1 MNFSDWEPIYLQI
14 LADFGFTRQKDDEA
28 ALLIS
33 RLLADTRA
41 KDQQISIEHLCQV
54 IAGRDVIVCGKAPS
68 LDGELHA
75 LYNNKKSV
83 VPSISPLPTLII
95 AADGATTTLL
105 KHDIV
110 PDIIVSDLDGNL
122 DDIFDAN
129 RSGSIVVVH
138 AHGDNMGVVT
148 ATVPK
153 LTNIIATTQSTP
165 LFNVHNFGGFSDG
178 DRCVFLACEFDA
190 ARITLLGFDL
200 DDVNVS
206 PMKRKK
212 LKWARTLLGEL
223 LEKCPAMAEMKSLI

>member
-28 ALLIS
+28 TLLIS

-41 KDQQISIEHLCQV
+41 KDQLISTGHLRQV
-54 IAGRDVIVCGKAPS
+54 IAGRDVIICGKAPS

-75 LYNNKKSV
+75 LHNVKSV
-83 VPSISPLPTLII
+83 LPAISPLPILII

-122 DDIFDAN
+122 DDILDAN

-138 AHGDNMGVVT
+138 AHGDNMDVVT

-153 LTNIIATTQSTP
+153 LTDIIATTQSTP

-200 DDVNVS
+200 DDVDVS

-223 LEKCPAMAEMKSLI
+223 IEKCPAVAEMKSLI